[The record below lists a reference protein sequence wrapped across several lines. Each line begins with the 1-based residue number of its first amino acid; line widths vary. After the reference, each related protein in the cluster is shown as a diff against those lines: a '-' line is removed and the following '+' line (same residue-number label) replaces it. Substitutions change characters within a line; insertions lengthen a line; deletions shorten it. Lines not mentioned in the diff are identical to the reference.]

1 MWLACHISI
10 LRKIHRYIYY
20 ICTYYTWYQFS
31 SKIQIIKVQFR
42 KVEFSLY
49 EFLIALDFDF
59 AITDVKEKKS
69 QNQVLPLRRELYG
82 LIQDFLLPFYLFN
95 FLIKFTLYIVIYI
108 IHCNLHRSL

>member
-49 EFLIALDFDF
+49 EFLIALESFFKWPHKLVHFDF
-59 AITDVKEKKS
+59 AITDVKEKIM
-69 QNQVLPLRRELYG
+69 ND
-82 LIQDFLLPFYLFN
+82 ICMCILL
-95 FLIKFTLYIVIYI
+95 
-108 IHCNLHRSL
+108 

>member
-20 ICTYYTWYQFS
+20 ICTYYTWCQFS

-59 AITDVKEKKS
+59 AITDVKEKIKYIM
-69 QNQVLPLRRELYG
+69 ND
-82 LIQDFLLPFYLFN
+82 ICMCILL
-95 FLIKFTLYIVIYI
+95 
-108 IHCNLHRSL
+108 

>member
-31 SKIQIIKVQFR
+31 SKIRIICVKIR

-49 EFLIALDFDF
+49 EFLIALSFFFKNHIWPNKLVHFDF
-59 AITDVKEKKS
+59 AIADVKEKNKV
-69 QNQVLPLRRELYG
+69 NNE
-82 LIQDFLLPFYLFN
+82 
-95 FLIKFTLYIVIYI
+95 
-108 IHCNLHRSL
+108 